1 MVGSR
6 PQGGLNDLMDEKRP
20 RIGNL
25 RIVKSIHHS
34 QARDSKASV
43 VIEETSDIGVV
54 SNSGF
59 SPKLNE
65 PINSFISHQEKRNF
79 VPDPSQL
86 ILQGK

>member
-1 MVGSR
+1 MIGSL
-6 PQGGLNDLMDEKRP
+6 PQGGMNDLMDEKRP
-20 RIGNL
+20 RISNL

-34 QARDSKASV
+34 QARDSKATV

-65 PINSFISHQEKRNF
+65 PINSFMSHQEKRNF